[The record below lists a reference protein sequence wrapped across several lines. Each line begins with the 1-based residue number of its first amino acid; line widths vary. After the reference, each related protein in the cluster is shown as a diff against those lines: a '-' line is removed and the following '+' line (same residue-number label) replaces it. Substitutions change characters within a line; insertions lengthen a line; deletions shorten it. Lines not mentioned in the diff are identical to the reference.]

1 MHCEKI
7 NFHNAFIQ
15 DKLLGEEF
23 VISDVTVINHVSRV
37 CGPKLIRFD
46 KQKQRLF
53 VKKDM

>member
-1 MHCEKI
+1 MRKI

-53 VKKDM
+53 VKKDI